1 MGPVVS
7 GSVDSV
13 MGAFL
18 ATWRTFLKDFGAV
31 LLLFVGVAVYSFFY
45 PLPYS
50 NEAVRGIPV
59 AVVDQDRSALSRQLI
74 RYAAADPLIDVRL
87 VSPLAQEAQQALWR
101 GEIAGVLIIPAGLQK
116 DVSQGRAAK
125 VQAGG
130 NALYMLMN
138 KSVLNGLTQSVGTV
152 SAGLEIQRLEAT
164 TPSPDQAMAQ
174 RAPVTLNAISLFNV
188 DDGYGAYVVP
198 GVVVIIVQQTLL
210 LAMALLWGT
219 WYERGEQPRRRSTP
233 AFFGVLLA
241 FASVAFINGAYFFG
255 FVFWFQNYPRGGN
268 FPGMLFFL
276 LLFSLATAAVGVL
289 LATFFHTRERGAQ
302 LLLCT
307 AIPFLFVAG
316 FLWPAQALPPLV
328 SAVRWLLPST
338 AGIEGFIALN
348 QLGARLDE
356 ITTEIVALLALL
368 LVSGSLAWWRWRH
381 SAEHAAP
388 ATLPPP

>member
-1 MGPVVS
+1 MGPAVRDPF
-7 GSVDSV
+7 DSV
-13 MGAFL
+13 AGAFV

-31 LLLFVGVAVYSFFY
+31 LLLFVGVFVYSFFY

-50 NEAVRGIPV
+50 NQLVRGMPI

-74 RYAAADPLIDVRL
+74 RYAAADPLLDVRL
-87 VSPLAQEAQQALWR
+87 ISPLAQEAQAALWR
-101 GEIAGVLIIPAGLQK
+101 GEVAGVLIIPAGLQK
-116 DVSQGRAAK
+116 DVSRGTAAK

-152 SAGLEIQRLEAT
+152 SAGLEIRHLEAN
-164 TPSPDQAMAQ
+164 TPSPHQAMAQ
-174 RAPVTLNAISLFNV
+174 RAPVTLDAISVFNP

-219 WYERGEQPRRRSTP
+219 WFERGERPARRSTP

-241 FASVAFINGAYFFG
+241 FASVAFINSAYFFG
-255 FVFWFQNYPRGGN
+255 FVYWWQDYPRGGN
-268 FPGMLFFL
+268 FGGMVFFMV
-276 LLFSLATAAVGVL
+276 LFSLTVAAVGFL
-289 LATFFHTRERGAQ
+289 LATFFRTRERGAQ

-316 FLWPAQALPPLV
+316 FLWPVQALPPLLR
-328 SAVRWLLPST
+328 ALRWVLPST

-356 ITTEIVALLALL
+356 IATEITALLVLL
-368 LVSGSLAWWRWRH
+368 LAAGSAAWWRWRH
-381 SAEHAAP
+381 SGPQPAP
-388 ATLPPP
+388 TLPAA

>member
-1 MGPVVS
+1 MGPAVS
-7 GSVDSV
+7 EPPDSV
-13 MGAFL
+13 ARAFV

-31 LLLFVGVAVYSFFY
+31 LLLFVGVVVYSFFY

-50 NEAVRGIPV
+50 NQLVRGIPV

-74 RYAAADPLIDVRL
+74 RYAAADPLLDVRL
-87 VSPLAQEAQQALWR
+87 VSPLAQEAQAALWR
-101 GEIAGVLIIPAGLQK
+101 GEVAGVLIIPAGLQK
-116 DVSQGRAAK
+116 DVSRGTAAQ

-138 KSVLNGLTQSVGTV
+138 KSVLNGLAQSVGTV
-152 SAGLEIQRLEAT
+152 SAGLEIRQLEAS
-164 TPSPDQAMAQ
+164 TPSPQQAMAE
-174 RAPVTLNAISLFNV
+174 RAPVTLDAISVFNL

-210 LAMALLWGT
+210 LAMGLLWGT
-219 WYERGEQPRRRSTP
+219 WFERGEQPARRSTP

-241 FASVAFINGAYFFG
+241 FASVAFINCAYFFG
-255 FVFWFQNYPRGGN
+255 FVFWWQNYPRGGN
-268 FPGMLFFL
+268 FGGMLFFMV
-276 LLFSLATAAVGVL
+276 LFSLTVAAVGFL
-289 LATFFHTRERGAQ
+289 LATFFRTRERGAQ

-316 FLWPAQALPPLV
+316 FLWPAQALPPLLR
-328 SAVRWLLPST
+328 ALRWVLPST

-356 ITTEIVALLALL
+356 IATEITALLVL
-368 LVSGSLAWWRWRH
+368 LVVAGSAAWWRWRH
-381 SAEHAAP
+381 SGPQPAP
-388 ATLPPP
+388 TLPAA